1 MQHTHTRYTQTD
13 LVRDLSLNFFT
24 RGSSRL
30 LLFCGSFQRALFI
43 ELAMALQFIAPVEN
57 PPVRSFT
64 ATVLLLLRFSF
75 FLTSSCSGRIPNF
88 PFPFSKQTHQTK
100 RFTQAFFLPPFF
112 FCSSSVVTHAH
123 LLFFASP
130 CASLHL
136 PRVNLLAR
144 AVILLHLEKLRD
156 FLLFYLRTFTS
167 CFFSGELLLYFSPEQ
182 KQDKTNQRTRANPL
196 RFLYF
201 YLLPSLRC
209 LKCDK

>member
-1 MQHTHTRYTQTD
+1 
-13 LVRDLSLNFFT
+13 
-24 RGSSRL
+24 
-30 LLFCGSFQRALFI
+30 
-43 ELAMALQFIAPVEN
+43 MALQFIAPVEN

-88 PFPFSKQTHQTK
+88 PFPFSKQTHQTN

-112 FCSSSVVTHAH
+112 LLLFFCRDTCTPS
-123 LLFFASP
+123 FFASP

-201 YLLPSLRC
+201 YLLPSLESSFHFSAAFAEAAADISPFT
-209 LKCDK
+209 LTG

>member
-1 MQHTHTRYTQTD
+1 MQHTHTHVTHTD
-13 LVRDLSLNFFT
+13 RPRAGPVIKLLHPRVVAPSSLLWF
-24 RGSSRL
+24 L
-30 LLFCGSFQRALFI
+30 LEGAVYI

-88 PFPFSKQTHQTK
+88 PFPFSKQTHQTN
-100 RFTQAFFLPPFF
+100 RFTRAFFLPPF

-123 LLFFASP
+123 LLCFASP

-144 AVILLHLEKLRD
+144 A
-156 FLLFYLRTFTS
+156 
-167 CFFSGELLLYFSPEQ
+167 P
-182 KQDKTNQRTRANPL
+182 
-196 RFLYF
+196 
-201 YLLPSLRC
+201 
-209 LKCDK
+209 